1 MGTHLSA
8 ILDFEDPL
16 DVRANLSSVASAL
29 KDCGWTEPGSWQ
41 APPSEECTSLQEAL
55 AQLPDADELLERRP
69 PVLEVSTPAA
79 RMDIS
84 VARARHIGHDA
95 FGSITLDVHKVGR
108 RFFTDPLDRDE
119 RADDLKEAI
128 GALPW
133 RDRKSRRAKQELA
146 ERESQLAEARGD
158 LLWLLVTALSE
169 LPTLMSLGF
178 YFDDLDPVP
187 GAAALLWFRERG
199 RAGEEDPGGPLRGTG
214 AVAGPRAAPAAA
226 STDAGARG
234 AAGGARGAGGARCAS
249 ADGDG
254 ASVWVPGVGTE
265 PVSAGAGGVCGVR
278 GAGAFLISQW
288 VETTWEG
295 SRAKA
300 QRRKRRETGDGTR
313 VKVPPQERS
322 AHHLG
327 SRPSGRRGRPRGEV
341 EARRGVGPGCKP

>member
-8 ILDFEDPL
+8 ILYFEDPL
-16 DVRANLSSVASAL
+16 DVRANLVSVASAL
-29 KDCGWTEPGSWQ
+29 EDCGWTEPGSWQ

-133 RDRKSRRAKQELA
+133 RDWKSKRAKQELA

-158 LLWLLVTALSE
+158 LLWLFVTALSE

-187 GAAALLWFRERG
+187 GAAALLWFRDGAALAKRIREAHSEGPELWPG
-199 RAGEEDPGGPLRGTG
+199 REPLR
-214 AVAGPRAAPAAA
+214 
-226 STDAGARG
+226 
-234 AAGGARGAGGARCAS
+234 
-249 ADGDG
+249 
-254 ASVWVPGVGTE
+254 
-265 PVSAGAGGVCGVR
+265 
-278 GAGAFLISQW
+278 LL
-288 VETTWEG
+288 
-295 SRAKA
+295 
-300 QRRKRRETGDGTR
+300 
-313 VKVPPQERS
+313 PPLTPE
-322 AHHLG
+322 
-327 SRPSGRRGRPRGEV
+327 E
-341 EARRGVGPGCKP
+341 EARLDAIEGPEGLDVLRPMVTELRCGFLVTGPSLFPLEREACAAFVDWVLS